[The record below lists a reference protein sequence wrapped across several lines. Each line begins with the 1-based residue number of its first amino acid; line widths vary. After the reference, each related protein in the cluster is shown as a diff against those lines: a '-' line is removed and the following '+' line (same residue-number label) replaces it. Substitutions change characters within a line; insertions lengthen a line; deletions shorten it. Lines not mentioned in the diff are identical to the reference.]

1 MPLERWIPPVLLD
14 WYRSSRG
21 KRRGFAWEGVYRH
34 YRDVPA
40 RGSGFASEHWIK
52 ETLAYTR
59 SLMYP
64 SEGLVQDQAGIFRE
78 ESFLA
83 LLISIHAA
91 VGIKTVRVVDFGGGM
106 GNAYIH
112 FRNNSVIGS
121 NVEYHIV
128 ENEPVCDAGRD
139 LLLDDPRVHFHS
151 SLPAGLTGV
160 DIVYICS
167 ALQYIEDYPGLLKA
181 LCAYRPKYF
190 LFVKLSAG
198 DIPTYATEQRNLPGI
213 VLPYW
218 FLNAGEIRRIME
230 ENGFRLIYRCL
241 QDREYDQG
249 NFPPECRLGRAW
261 NLLFEGA
268 SDAV

>member
-1 MPLERWIPPVLLD
+1 MPLEKWIPPVLLD
-14 WYRSSRG
+14 WYHSSRG
-21 KRRGFAWEGVYRH
+21 KGRGFAWEGVYRH
-34 YRDVPA
+34 YQDVPG

-52 ETLAYTR
+52 ETLAYTK
-59 SLMYP
+59 SLMD
-64 SEGLVQDQAGIFRE
+64 STEGRIQDKPGTFRE
-78 ESFLA
+78 ESFLT

-91 VGIKTVRVVDFGGGM
+91 GRGKTVRVVDFGGGM

-121 NVEYHIV
+121 NVEFHIV
-128 ENEPVCDAGRD
+128 ENGAVCDAGRD
-139 LLLDDPRVHFHS
+139 LLPDEPRVHFHS
-151 SLPAGLTGV
+151 SLPVGLKGV

-198 DIPTYATEQRNLPGI
+198 DIPTYATGQRNLPGT

-218 FLNAGEIRRIME
+218 FVNAREIRRLMG

-241 QDREYDQG
+241 MDREYDQG
-249 NFPPECRLGRAW
+249 NFPTEYRLGRAC

-268 SDAV
+268 SDDD